1 MKNVKLVL
9 EYDGTDFFGWQKQKD
24 LRTVQG
30 VIESAL
36 GEIFD
41 RPVKIIGSGR
51 TDAGVHA
58 WGQVCN
64 FKVDS
69 HLEAVCIG
77 RALAS
82 KLPADIRVRMAEH
95 VHDGYHARFSALRRR
110 YRYYVR
116 TEPTAI
122 WRRFFYVTSYPL
134 NAERMKEAARFLL
147 GEHDFA
153 SFTPTKSKQDDS
165 TCLLSELDVRQSG
178 PVISFTFEANRF
190 LHHMVRVIVGTL
202 IEVGRGKIPPER
214 IEVILRK
221 KDRNEAGP
229 TLPANG
235 LFLLEVEYPE

>member
-1 MKNVKLVL
+1 VKNVKLVL
-9 EYDGTDFFGWQKQKD
+9 EYDGTDFFGWQKQQD

-30 VIESAL
+30 EIESAL
-36 GEIFD
+36 SEIFQH
-41 RPVKIIGSGR
+41 PVKIIGSGR

-69 HLEAVCIG
+69 NLEAVRIG

-82 KLPADIRVRMAEH
+82 KLPADIRVRAAEY
-95 VHDGYHARFSALRRR
+95 VHEDYHARYSALRRR

-134 NAERMKEAARFLL
+134 DADRMKESARCLL
-147 GEHDFA
+147 GNNDFA
-153 SFTPTKSKQDDS
+153 SFTPTKSKDVDS
-165 TCLLSELDVRQSG
+165 HCLLTELDVRQNG
-178 PVISFTFEANRF
+178 PIISFTLEANRF

-202 IEVGRGKIPPER
+202 LEVGRGKIPPEQ
-214 IEVILRK
+214 IEVIMGK